1 MEYTSMDEIR
11 ADIDQLDEKLV
22 ELVAQRGRCVK
33 AAARFKQNTQAVRA
47 PERVKQVIDKVKT
60 HARRAGLPEEIIEKT
75 YLAMINAFI
84 EYELVQHNQLK

>member
-11 ADIDQLDEKLV
+11 ADIDKLDEKLV

-33 AAARFKQNTQAVRA
+33 AAAKFKHNTQAVRA

-60 HARRAGLPEEIIEKT
+60 HARRAELPEEIIEKT
-75 YLAMINAFI
+75 YLAMIDAFI
-84 EYELVQHNQLK
+84 EYELMQHKQLK